1 MGEAK
6 RRRQLDPNYGT
17 TQLNNEFAL
26 IFDDFVNKQTDIAI
40 ISKQDLTQ
48 PWSERFAYLKPKGT
62 VLVTPQYVSIPI
74 SPSQNFARAIFLE
87 YQLQIMA
94 SITPRIQQRGWISQI
109 NNSKTCDISIVYAPE
124 TTDNLNCLETQVFTR
139 TFGKMVGVLMRNAL
153 QYFCFQRDNLL
164 IPVVA
169 MPASE
174 SDPYYLFCL

>member
-1 MGEAK
+1 
-6 RRRQLDPNYGT
+6 
-17 TQLNNEFAL
+17 
-26 IFDDFVNKQTDIAI
+26 
-40 ISKQDLTQ
+40 
-48 PWSERFAYLKPKGT
+48 
-62 VLVTPQYVSIPI
+62 
-74 SPSQNFARAIFLE
+74 
-87 YQLQIMA
+87 MA

-124 TTDNLNCLETQVFTR
+124 TTDNLNCLETQVFTG

-174 SDPYYLFCL
+174 SDLYYLFCL